1 MIQRFNKN
9 GTIEATEFIEGSA
22 PFYLN
27 KNGSIACQE
36 FIEKQNLFKF
46 GSPYND
52 YQSHFVNGMIL
63 QLKNID
69 GVQML
74 YFDGTN
80 ITAFQAHELTGG
92 LNISIP
98 FNGKA
103 LFQMSGS
110 PELFNAGAGVTFT
123 FKNPDTTVLED
134 YFTLDKDTRV
144 KENTVKKGR
153 TMKVYFNLPTGVVL
167 SSTAFLALSAESNN
181 GTFCLNKNYTIICK
195 EIKEV

>member
-1 MIQRFNKN
+1 
-9 GTIEATEFIEGSA
+9 
-22 PFYLN
+22 
-27 KNGSIACQE
+27 
-36 FIEKQNLFKF
+36 
-46 GSPYND
+46 
-52 YQSHFVNGMIL
+52 
-63 QLKNID
+63 
-69 GVQML
+69 ML
-74 YFDGTN
+74 YFNGTN
-80 ITAFQAHELTGG
+80 NTAFQAHELTGG

-110 PELFNAGAGVTFT
+110 PELFNAGANVTFT

-153 TMKVYFNLPTGVVL
+153 TMKVYFNFPTGVVL